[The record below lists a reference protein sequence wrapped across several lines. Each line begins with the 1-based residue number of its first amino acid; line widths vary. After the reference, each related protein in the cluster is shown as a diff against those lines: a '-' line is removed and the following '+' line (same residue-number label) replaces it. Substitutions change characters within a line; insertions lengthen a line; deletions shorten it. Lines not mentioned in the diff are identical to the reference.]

1 MPFAAPTQMDDPND
15 PNKKSS
21 GSGVNISGSSA
32 SFASGIPGQESAPGS
47 SDSKQ
52 NSGQYSNIQSYL
64 DANKS
69 QGDQM
74 GQKIAGNVANEGQ
87 DATQK
92 INSFQTQAPK
102 VDSYDPNSV
111 INNINKATDADKA
124 QYNQFKQ
131 TGGYTGPKS
140 LGEVQGYND
149 TSKAAGQA
157 SQDAKFAGNESGQQQ
172 LLKQTYARPNY
183 SAGENR
189 LDQALLQG
197 SDGSRSALEGISKKY
212 SGLDQMFGGAQ
223 KQVGDAVNQANTQAQ
238 ANQAAFNP
246 AETQARQ
253 GLINPIQARADQM
266 NRDNT
271 NLIDRYTNEATSDK
285 FSEDTLKNLGL
296 TAGQNIYDLNLG
308 NYLNKDRSQA
318 SLNNAATGDERN
330 KYSALSALFGDS
342 TMNQITKDG
351 KQLNPVSFNQDQFAK
366 DLASKKSE
374 YDTAYAGQRGSVL
387 NNKYLSNPN
396 AAGGYSAYIPG
407 ALTDR
412 RDLSN
417 ATAEELEKYWLP
429 QVFNP
434 AAAQYGNVYSGT
446 RDAIARSLQEWKD
459 KYQPNRTIGKG

>member
-15 PNKKSS
+15 PNKKTPGGAVNVS
-21 GSGVNISGSSA
+21 GQGT
-32 SFASGIPGQESAPGS
+32 SFASNVPGQDSGPPGTS
-47 SDSKQ
+47 GSKQ
-52 NSGQYSNIQSYL
+52 SSGQYSNIQSYL

-92 INSFQTQAPK
+92 INSFQSQAPK

-131 TGGYTGPKS
+131 TGGYTGPKT
-140 LGEVQGYND
+140 LDQVQGYGD
-149 TSKAAGQA
+149 TSKVAGQA

-197 SDGSRSALEGISKKY
+197 SEGSRSALEGISKKY

-266 NRDNT
+266 NKDNPA
-271 NLIDRYTNEATSDK
+271 LIDRYTNEANTDK
-285 FSEDTLKNLGL
+285 FSDDTLKNLGL

-308 NYLNKDRSQA
+308 NYINPDKSQA
-318 SLNNAATGDERN
+318 GLNNVATDDERQ
-330 KYSALSALFGDS
+330 KYGALAGLFGDS

-351 KQLNPVSFNQDQFAK
+351 KQLNPVSFNQDQFKK
-366 DLASKKSE
+366 DLAGK
-374 YDTAYAGQRGSVL
+374 DTQYKNDYASQRGTMYTQDTEGRHAS
-387 NNKYLSNPN
+387 NMTPQEIETQQIPDIQNKIANTSGQVKEYWQ
-396 AAGGYSAYIPG
+396 SALQQANDMLG
-407 ALTDR
+407 R
-412 RDLSN
+412 WKS
-417 ATAEELEKYWLP
+417 
-429 QVFNP
+429 
-434 AAAQYGNVYSGT
+434 QYQS
-446 RDAIARSLQEWKD
+446 D
-459 KYQPNRTIGKG
+459 RTIQKG